1 MNDLIDKVENLKE
14 ALNDTKQ
21 VKEIKDINKLIMND
35 KELLELIKKYN
46 ETQDEDI
53 KTKILNNEL
62 FKDYKD
68 KETELNILILEINS
82 KLKEISNKGKCCWWK
97 LLVVNIKEEY

>member
-35 KELLELIKKYN
+35 KELLKLIKKYN

-53 KTKILNNEL
+53 KTKIINNEL

-82 KLKEISNKGKCCWWK
+82 KLKEISNKGKCC
-97 LLVVNIKEEY
+97 

>member
-53 KTKILNNEL
+53 KIKILNNEL

-82 KLKEISNKGKCCWWK
+82 KLKEISNKGKCC
-97 LLVVNIKEEY
+97 

>member
-46 ETQDEDI
+46 ETQDENI

-62 FKDYKD
+62 FKEYKD

-82 KLKEISNKGKCCWWK
+82 KLKEISNKGKCC
-97 LLVVNIKEEY
+97 

>member
-14 ALNDTKQ
+14 ALNETQQ
-21 VKEIKDINKLIMND
+21 VKEINDINKLIMND
-35 KELLELIKKYN
+35 KELLELIKKYK

-53 KTKILNNEL
+53 KTKIINNKL

-82 KLKEISNKGKCCWWK
+82 KLKTISNKGKCC
-97 LLVVNIKEEY
+97 

>member
-1 MNDLIDKVENLKE
+1 MIKL
-14 ALNDTKQ
+14 DTKQ

-53 KTKILNNEL
+53 KIKILNNEL

-82 KLKEISNKGKCCWWK
+82 KLKEISNKGKCC
-97 LLVVNIKEEY
+97 

>member
-82 KLKEISNKGKCCWWK
+82 KLKEISNKGKCC
-97 LLVVNIKEEY
+97 

>member
-1 MNDLIDKVENLKE
+1 MKDLIDKVENLKE

-53 KTKILNNEL
+53 KTKILDNEL

-82 KLKEISNKGKCCWWK
+82 KLKEISNKGKCC
-97 LLVVNIKEEY
+97 

>member
-1 MNDLIDKVENLKE
+1 MKDLIDKVENLKE

-82 KLKEISNKGKCCWWK
+82 KLKEISNKGKCC
-97 LLVVNIKEEY
+97 

>member
-53 KTKILNNEL
+53 KSKILNNEL

-82 KLKEISNKGKCCWWK
+82 KLKEISNKGKCC
-97 LLVVNIKEEY
+97 

>member
-62 FKDYKD
+62 FIDYKD

-82 KLKEISNKGKCCWWK
+82 KLKEISNKGKCC
-97 LLVVNIKEEY
+97 

>member
-46 ETQDEDI
+46 ETHDEDI

-82 KLKEISNKGKCCWWK
+82 KLKEISNKGKCC
-97 LLVVNIKEEY
+97 